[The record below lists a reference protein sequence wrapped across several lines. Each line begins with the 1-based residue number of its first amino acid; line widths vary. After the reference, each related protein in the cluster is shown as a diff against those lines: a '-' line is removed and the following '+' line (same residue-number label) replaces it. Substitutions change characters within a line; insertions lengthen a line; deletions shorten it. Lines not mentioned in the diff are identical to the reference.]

1 VGLEDAVK
9 CLRGRY
15 RYRTGM
21 GAQGRQHGRAN
32 LPANQQNRSRW
43 DLSEPARVD
52 ARSGGGGSLGRP
64 PTLGTITE
72 ISPRLN
78 TIVHHLHVDAHVDG
92 IIPTGGA
99 LWIVDRDNFVLLD
112 VNPDTGRVD
121 RRYRLGD
128 IPPNSSAVVVNGNT
142 ALVAFP

>member
-1 VGLEDAVK
+1 VGEGAV
-9 CLRGRY
+9 
-15 RYRTGM
+15 
-21 GAQGRQHGRAN
+21 
-32 LPANQQNRSRW
+32 W
-43 DLSEPARVD
+43 V
-52 ARSGGGGSLGRP
+52 GGP